1 MAGLATALALSKVR
15 CAGEGAEEGWVF
27 GCVGRGQVPGPGRG
41 RGEGGGGGRKELG
54 QVDALPYLPRPHQL
68 LFQVGIPAVV
78 LERAAGPRTE
88 GTSLTL
94 WSNAFRVLDVLG
106 LGDAVRQ
113 EAPAL
118 QGWAGWS
125 GWAL

>member
-1 MAGLATALALSKVR
+1 MGAWAEGRCRGLGAG
-15 CAGEGAEEGWVF
+15 GGG
-27 GCVGRGQVPGPGRG
+27 
-41 RGEGGGGGRKELG
+41 GGGGGRKELG